1 MVSHSGYHPLAG
13 VWKCW
18 KDPNKNT
25 CMHITSAQHLLHDL
39 IGDCGGVDELVSI
52 VPDISKAK
60 VNGEQHPDSLRQLV
74 PLGSFVSSTLLE
86 LLIPPCDVLKGFRLT
101 DSSSRISESTIVS
114 SEDWEDEAI
123 EYDRASAHGPLAK
136 G

>member
-1 MVSHSGYHPLAG
+1 MQPV
-13 VWKCW
+13 V
-18 KDPNKNT
+18 
-25 CMHITSAQHLLHDL
+25 I
-39 IGDCGGVDELVSI
+39 I
-52 VPDISKAK
+52 VPFPTKLPLSLPLYSAS
-60 VNGEQHPDSLRQLV
+60 DSLRQLV